1 MVEESVEW
9 SAHSNPVTAEDRAA
23 RLGQKPASITVLNK
37 VLENAQALESLL
49 LQQGIVVIAKAD
61 LDVAQVALLRETG
74 IAVITSVTEGT
85 DVTFTQDVIEE
96 LAEKIVELVRL

>member
-23 RLGQKPASITVLNK
+23 RLGQKPASITVSNNA
-37 VLENAQALESLL
+37 LENAQALESLL
-49 LQQGIVVIAKAD
+49 LQQGIVAIAKAD
-61 LDVAQVALLRETG
+61 LDAAQVALLRETG
-74 IAVITSVTEGT
+74 IAVITTVTEGT
-85 DVTFTQDVIEE
+85 DVAFTQDAVEE